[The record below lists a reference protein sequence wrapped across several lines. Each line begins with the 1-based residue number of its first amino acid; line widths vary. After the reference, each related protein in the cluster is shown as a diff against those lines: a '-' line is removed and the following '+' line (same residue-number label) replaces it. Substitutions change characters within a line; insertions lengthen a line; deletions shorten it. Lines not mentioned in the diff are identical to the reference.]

1 MKFIYPSDNPFLSII
16 IPAHNESNRLPQSL
30 NSIQEFV
37 NAQPYSCEVIVVEN
51 GSSDNTGKIVRDLL
65 GSWPELQL
73 IELKAS
79 GKGLAVREGM
89 LAAKGYYRFMMD
101 ADLSMAVE
109 EVNKFLPPRLDVPVA
124 IASREAPGAVRVN
137 EPPVRHLIGRL
148 FNTMVRTLV
157 LPGVQDSQC
166 GFKCFSAAAAE
177 RIFRLQTLTGWSFDV
192 EILAIARDLGFDL
205 REVPIRWT
213 YDPGS
218 RVSVLKDSLR
228 MAREL
233 FEIRSKVMRGLYR
246 EKKV

>member
-30 NSIQEFV
+30 NSIREFV

-124 IASREAPGAVRVN
+124 IASREASSRNAVVPFLLARRGAPALSASGVSG
-137 EPPVRHLIGRL
+137 PP
-148 FNTMVRTLV
+148 
-157 LPGVQDSQC
+157 
-166 GFKCFSAAAAE
+166 
-177 RIFRLQTLTGWSFDV
+177 
-192 EILAIARDLGFDL
+192 ARN
-205 REVPIRWT
+205 
-213 YDPGS
+213 
-218 RVSVLKDSLR
+218 
-228 MAREL
+228 
-233 FEIRSKVMRGLYR
+233 VMRARSG
-246 EKKV
+246 